1 MDPVQAVAAAEVCQC
16 FSKTL
21 GHKKKHPLP
30 HESLRFNTGKWG
42 RQCSYLIFN

>member
-21 GHKKKHPLP
+21 GHKKKHPFMN
-30 HESLRFNTGKWG
+30 R
-42 RQCSYLIFN
+42 